1 MLSTRLSCL
10 LLLFVYTLVVLV
22 SQVYAHE
29 EHHGHGH
36 GSMSEMEPPAAK
48 AVNSTV
54 SGTDYHALDSYYLW
68 KEDKVLLYSHIV
80 TMVISWVFVLPFGE

>member
-1 MLSTRLSCL
+1 MLNTRFNRL
-10 LLLFVYTLVVLV
+10 LFLFVYTLVVLIP
-22 SQVYAHE
+22 QVYAHE

-36 GSMSEMEPPAAK
+36 GSMSEMAPPPVK

-54 SGTDYHALDSYYLW
+54 LGTGYHALDSYYLW
-68 KEDKVLLYSHIV
+68 REDKVFLYSHIV